1 MSSTSNWMSANLFAK
16 TESWA
21 ASARCDGSVWTVE
34 CVWMSYYACI
44 ELFVI
49 FFFFGLLPCMAFTI
63 SDGKNTLK
71 SSTNQRTL
79 VFLCVT
85 ANSTRGKKRR
95 WMSLIY
101 EGKIRKDF
109 ADAIVLTF
117 ISPKLNLD
125 PFSISH
131 VSYFCERRLRNCREE
146 GRGLCCM
153 SRKRLRTSA
162 SGKSRGWLRKVE
174 PICVKIYRSVLI
186 LQTYRTSAA
195 S

>member
-16 TESWA
+16 TESGA

-49 FFFFGLLPCMAFTI
+49 FFFFWFA
-63 SDGKNTLK
+63 TLYGFYYFWWKKHIKKQYK
-71 SSTNQRTL
+71 STHAC
-79 VFLCVT
+79 FLCVT

-109 ADAIVLTF
+109 ADAIVLTI

-174 PICVKIYRSVLI
+174 PICVKIYRSALI

>member
-1 MSSTSNWMSANLFAK
+1 MSF
-16 TESWA
+16 
-21 ASARCDGSVWTVE
+21 
-34 CVWMSYYACI
+34 
-44 ELFVI
+44 

-174 PICVKIYRSVLI
+174 PICVKIYRSALI